1 MFDEYILTSMPFATH
16 VRYFQKAN
24 WLIEPILGLLGEEKI
39 KRPTFI
45 IITALLIEIQVNG
58 AFLL

>member
-1 MFDEYILTSMPFATH
+1 MCLTSIPLTTH

-24 WLIEPILGLLGEEKI
+24 WLIKPILGLLGEEKM
-39 KRPTFI
+39 KRATFI
-45 IITALLIEIQVNG
+45 FITALLIEIKVNG

>member
-1 MFDEYILTSMPFATH
+1 M
-16 VRYFQKAN
+16 K
-24 WLIEPILGLLGEEKI
+24 PILGLLGEEKM

-45 IITALLIEIQVNG
+45 FITALLIKIKVNG